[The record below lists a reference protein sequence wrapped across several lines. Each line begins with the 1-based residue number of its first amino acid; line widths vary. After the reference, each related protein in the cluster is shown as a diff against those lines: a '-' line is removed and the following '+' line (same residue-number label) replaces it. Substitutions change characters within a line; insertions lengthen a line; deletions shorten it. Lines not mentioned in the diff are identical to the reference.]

1 MPFFPFSQVVIFRP
15 SHLHSKLEPNKE
27 VFTGMADPFYI
38 KKFLKAS
45 VHGLVGHLTQDNE
58 DQFKKPLCTVYFNVD
73 FERNAKGTVHFNLS
87 KMQPSVLSQLGKV
100 R

>member
-1 MPFFPFSQVVIFRP
+1 
-15 SHLHSKLEPNKE
+15 
-27 VFTGMADPFYI
+27 MADPFYI

-87 KMQPSVLSQLGKV
+87 KNATICAESIGKS
-100 R
+100 

>member
-1 MPFFPFSQVVIFRP
+1 
-15 SHLHSKLEPNKE
+15 
-27 VFTGMADPFYI
+27 MADPFYI

-100 R
+100 RYLKDEMIRCLLSKHLSDEFL

>member
-1 MPFFPFSQVVIFRP
+1 
-15 SHLHSKLEPNKE
+15 
-27 VFTGMADPFYI
+27 MADPFYI

-87 KMQPSVLSQLGKV
+87 
-100 R
+100 